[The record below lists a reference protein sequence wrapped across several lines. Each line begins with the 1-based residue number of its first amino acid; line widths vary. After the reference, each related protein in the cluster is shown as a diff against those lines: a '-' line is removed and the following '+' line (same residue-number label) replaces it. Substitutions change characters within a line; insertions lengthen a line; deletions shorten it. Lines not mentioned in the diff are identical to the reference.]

1 MRRLLVLMLPLALT
15 AACSSSPTSPSAAPA
30 GSGAVVNGALVSAGS
45 GSSGLNAV
53 GSGVAAV
60 TVPQGLTVTVAGT
73 TLTAAVDAAG
83 AFTLRGV
90 PSGNVQ
96 LNFSSPS
103 TSGTVGLSDVRSS
116 ETIDI
121 AVSVTGA
128 TVTLESQARSMGSE
142 TQLEGR
148 IEEFPALSVADDL
161 VVAGRI
167 VTTDANTIFDIG
179 GAAGDFS
186 DLQIGFRVHVK
197 GQTSGS
203 DLLATSVTVQNTNV
217 DIQFPINGI
226 VTNLSG
232 TADAFEFEIGRHLIK
247 GDTATEFFGNSE
259 FDDLADGVRAE
270 VKTQLR
276 DGYFYATRLHVASP
290 DEDDDEE
297 DDQEESSSVEGLLS
311 GLSGAAPDLTFM
323 VGTTVVHTDG
333 STTVQRKGDTQEL
346 DVLEDGMTVHV
357 VGERQP
363 DGSIEARKVQIK
375 GDAIGGTFRI
385 SGSAGGLKGTCP
397 ALTFGVNGYDIV
409 TDALTTFE
417 PAASGCLGLTSGSK
431 VTVDGIVQSDGSVL
445 ATTVTKTS

>member
-1 MRRLLVLMLPLALT
+1 MRRLLTLILPLALT
-15 AACSSSPTSPSAAPA
+15 AACSSSPTSPSAAA
-30 GSGAVVNGALVSAGS
+30 GGSGAVVNGAVVSAGS
-45 GSSGLNAV
+45 GSSGLNSA
-53 GSGVAAV
+53 GSTVAAV
-60 TVPQGLTVTVAGT
+60 TVPPGLTVSVAGT

-90 PSGNVQ
+90 PPGNVQ

-161 VVAGRI
+161 VVAGR
-167 VTTDANTIFDIG
+167 VVMTDANTIFNIG
-179 GAAGDFS
+179 GASGDFA

-197 GQTSGS
+197 GQASGL

-226 VTNLSG
+226 VANLSG

-259 FDDLADGVRAE
+259 FDDLVDGVRAE
-270 VKTQLR
+270 VKSQLR
-276 DGYFYATRLHVASP
+276 DGYFYATRLHVDSP
-290 DEDDDEE
+290 DEDDDE
-297 DDQEESSSVEGLLS
+297 DDQDESSSVEGLLS

-323 VGTTVVHTDG
+323 VGTTIVHTDS
-333 STTVQRKGDTQEL
+333 STTVQRKGDTQDL

-363 DGSIEARKVQIK
+363 DGSIVARKVQIK
-375 GDAIGGTFRI
+375 GDAIGGTFHI
-385 SGSAGGLKGTCP
+385 SGSAGGVMGTCP

-417 PAASGCLGLTSGSK
+417 PAVPGCLGLKSGSK
-431 VTVDGIVQSDGSVL
+431 VTVEGIVQPNGSVL